1 MSYLLKYMMLSAL
14 IVSTAFLTY
23 HYLPSKP
30 LPEGVKADKVV
41 VLKSKR
47 KLLLYKKDQ
56 LLKTYRIALGRSPK
70 GHKQQE
76 GDGKTPEGKYRI
88 SSRYSKSRFHR
99 ALRISYPNRRD
110 RRKARKAGR
119 SPGGDIMIHGAPN
132 GRGWIGGLHT
142 LIDWTQGCIAVTD
155 KEIEEIWRA
164 VPNRTPIE
172 IKP

>member
-1 MSYLLKYMMLSAL
+1 MSYLPRYMLISAL
-14 IVSTAFLTY
+14 IVSTVFLTY

-47 KLLLYKKDQ
+47 QLLLYKGDQ
-56 LLKTYRIALGRSPK
+56 LLKTYRIALGRSPT

-88 SSRYSKSRFHR
+88 AGRNSKSRFHL
-99 ALRISYPNRRD
+99 ALKISYPNRLD
-110 RRKARKAGR
+110 RRNARKTRR
-119 SPGGDIMIHGAPN
+119 SPGGGIMIHGAPN

-155 KEIEEIWRA
+155 KEIKEIWRA
-164 VPNRTPIE
+164 VPNNTPVE